1 MIERLIHAT
10 LEQRLI
16 VLLMVFGLII
26 SGMAAFHHLPIDAF
40 PDVTPVQVQVIT
52 KAPALAPAEIER
64 LVTFPLEIE
73 LTNLPGKTELRS
85 VSRFGLSVIT
95 VVFED
100 RLDIYFARQL
110 VLERIIQARSRL
122 PQSAEPV
129 LGPVSTGLGEVF
141 MYLIEGPQSLMELR
155 TLQDWVIRPMLRA
168 VPGLADIDTL
178 GGLAK
183 QYEVLVDPDRLTSLG
198 LTLRQVH
205 AAVVGNNQNAGGSYI
220 EQGGDKLVVHG
231 VGLARS
237 AADLEQIVVAAHNG
251 TPIYLRDV
259 AQVRQGNAI
268 RLGGVTRDGKGEV
281 LEGIAVMLRGGNS
294 RTIVSAVKDKVA
306 LINQV
311 LPAGVTITPFY
322 DRIEL
327 VARALETV
335 ERALLEGAAVVILV
349 LYLFLRNLRG
359 ALVVA
364 LTLPLATL
372 ATFLIMQQVGLS
384 ANLMSL
390 GGLAISLGMIVDA
403 AIVQVENVER
413 HLNETG
419 MRPGTARR
427 NGPEGTAHQRLL
439 TSCAERL
446 PVVLRAVLE
455 VRRPSLFGELIIA
468 LTFVPLLTLQGLE
481 GKMFI
486 PLALTV
492 VIALLSSLILSMT
505 VVPVLAAVLMKPRE
519 TKEGGRLLEKG
530 RRLYR
535 SILEGA
541 MRRTRLVVFIAA
553 GILVGGAALVPFVGR
568 EFVPIMD
575 EGAIVVNLMRL
586 PSISL
591 SESLKIAGDIE
602 RLLLGIADVRSV
614 VSRTGANELG
624 TDPMGMELS
633 DMYVLLKPDSEWQA
647 SSKAEIEEQVRRRLA
662 QVPGIAFGLSQPI
675 AMRVDELVSGVRSQV
690 AVKLFGDD
698 LDTLRTKAEQIG
710 RVMGRVRG
718 LSDLRIEQV
727 SGLYYLTIDIDRA
740 KIARHGINVAEV
752 TEVIE
757 AVGGGIAAG
766 EVFEGQWRFPI
777 MIRFPDARR
786 ADVETIAAL
795 WVTAPDGTR
804 IPLRDLAQIRIVDG
818 PAQISREQASRR
830 IVIEA
835 NVVGR
840 DLVGAVEEARS
851 EVTRTVPLPPGY
863 YLTWG
868 GQFENQQQAMARL
881 VLVLPLVTGLIFLL
895 LYVTFGNL
903 RQAALL
909 LLAIPFAMVGGLL
922 ALWLTGLYLSVPA
935 SVGFIALFG
944 VAVLNGVVKVAY
956 INQLRERGMALDEAV
971 LTGMVLRLRPV
982 LMTAIVAMLALTP
995 LLLATGPGSEIQR
1008 PLATVVI
1015 GGLFSSTA
1023 LTLVV
1028 LPVLYR
1034 WIEQRMSQ
1042 RREGETAVLE
1052 LASD

>member
-1 MIERLIHAT
+1 MIERLIRAA

-16 VLLMVFGLII
+16 VLLMVFGLIV
-26 SGMAAFHHLPIDAF
+26 SGVAAFRHLPIDAF

-52 KAPALAPAEIER
+52 KAPALAPSEIER

-100 RLDIYFARQL
+100 RMDIYFARQL
-110 VLERIIQARSRL
+110 VLERLVQARSRL

-129 LGPVSTGLGEVF
+129 LGPVSTGLSEVF
-141 MYLIEGPQSLMELR
+141 MYLVEGPQSLMELR
-155 TLQDWVIRPMLRA
+155 TLQDWIIRPMLRA
-168 VPGLADIDTL
+168 VPGLADVDTL

-183 QYEVLVDPDRLTSLG
+183 QYEVLVDPNRLTSLG

-205 AAVVGNNQNAGGSYI
+205 AAVAGNNQNAGGSYI
-220 EQGGDKLVVHG
+220 EQGGDKLVVYG

-237 AADLEQIVVAAHNG
+237 AADLEQIVVAAHKG
-251 TPIYLRDV
+251 TPVYLRDV

-294 RTIVSAVKDKVA
+294 RAIVSGVKDKVS

-311 LPAGVTITPFY
+311 LPAGVTIKPFY

-327 VARALETV
+327 VARALDTV
-335 ERALLEGAAVVILV
+335 ERALLEGAAVVMLV

-413 HLNETG
+413 HLSEQTTG
-419 MRPGTARR
+419 QALVL
-427 NGPEGTAHQRLL
+427 AD
-439 TSCAERL
+439 RL

-468 LTFVPLLTLQGLE
+468 LTFVPLLTLHGME

-505 VVPVLAAVLMKPRE
+505 VVPVLAAVLMKPRV

-535 SILEGA
+535 HMLEGA
-541 MRRTRLVVFIAA
+541 MRRTPLVVLVAVS
-553 GILVGGAALVPFVGR
+553 ILVGGVTLVPFVGR

-575 EGAIVVNLMRL
+575 EGTIVVNLMRL

-591 SESLKIAGDIE
+591 SESLKIAGDVE
-602 RLLLGIADVRSV
+602 RLLLDIADVRSV

-633 DMYVLLKPDSEWQA
+633 DMYVLLKPESDWQA
-647 SSKAEIEEQVRRRLA
+647 PSKADIEEEIRRRLA

-675 AMRVDELVSGVRSQV
+675 AMRVDELASGVRSQV

-698 LDTLRTKAEQIG
+698 LDTLRTKADQIAHVL
-710 RVMGRVRG
+710 RQVRG
-718 LSDLRIEQV
+718 LSDLRVEQV
-727 SGLYYLTIDIDRA
+727 SGLYYLKIDIDRA

-777 MIRFPDARR
+777 VVRFPDERR

-804 IPLRDLAQIRIVDG
+804 IPLRELADIRIVEG
-818 PAQISREQASRR
+818 PAQISREHAGRR

-840 DLVGAVEEARS
+840 DLVGAVEEAQT
-851 EVTRTVPLPPGY
+851 EVARTVQLPPGY

-881 VLVLPLVTGLIFLL
+881 AVVVPLVIGLIFLL

-903 RQAALL
+903 RQAALI

-922 ALWLTGLYLSVPA
+922 ALWVGGLYLSVPA

-944 VAVLNGVVKVAY
+944 VAVLNGVVKIAY
-956 INQLRERGMALDEAV
+956 INQLREQGMALDEAV

-982 LMTAIVAMLALTP
+982 LMTAIVAMMALMP

-1008 PLATVVI
+1008 PLATVVV

-1023 LTLVV
+1023 LTLLV

-1034 WIEQRMSQ
+1034 WVEQRIA
-1042 RREGETAVLE
+1042 RRCASDAAVLTP
-1052 LASD
+1052 ASDREVAI

>member
-1 MIERLIHAT
+1 MIERLIRTA
-10 LEQRLI
+10 LEQRVI
-16 VLLMVFGLII
+16 VLLGVLGLII
-26 SGMAAFHHLPIDAF
+26 GGIVAFRHLPIDAF

-52 KAPALAPAEIER
+52 RAPALAPAEIER

-100 RLDIYFARQL
+100 RMDIYFARQL
-110 VLERIIQARSRL
+110 ILERILQARSRL
-122 PQSAEPV
+122 PQSAEPE
-129 LGPVSTGLGEVF
+129 LGPVSTGLSEVF
-141 MYLIEGPQSLMELR
+141 MYLVEGSTQSLMELR

-168 VPGLADIDTL
+168 VPGLADVDTL

-183 QYEVLVDPDRLTSLG
+183 QYDVLVDPNRLTSFG

-205 AAVVGNNQNAGGSYI
+205 AAVTGNNQNAGGSYI

-237 AADLEQIVVAAHNG
+237 VRDLEQIVVAAHKG

-259 AQVRQGNAI
+259 AQVRQGTAI

-294 RTIVSAVKDKVA
+294 REIVSGVKDKVE
-306 LINQV
+306 LINRV
-311 LPAGVTITPFY
+311 LPAGVKMVPFH

-327 VARALETV
+327 VTRALDTV

-413 HLNETG
+413 HLGEQTKG
-419 MRPGTARR
+419 RALSVTD
-427 NGPEGTAHQRLL
+427 
-439 TSCAERL
+439 RL

-468 LTFVPLLTLQGLE
+468 LTFVPLLTLQGME

-492 VIALLSSLILSMT
+492 VIALLSSLVLSMT
-505 VVPVLAAVLMKPRE
+505 VVPVLAALLIKPRV
-519 TKEGGRLLEKG
+519 TKEGGRLLERG
-530 RRLYR
+530 RWLYR
-535 SILEGA
+535 QMLEGA
-541 MRRTRLVVFIAA
+541 IRRTRLVVLAAA
-553 GILVGGAALVPFVGR
+553 GVLVGGAALVPFIGR

-575 EGAIVVNLMRL
+575 EGTIVVNVMRL

-591 SESLKIAGDIE
+591 SESLKISGEVE
-602 RLLLGIADVRSV
+602 RLLLEIPDVRSV

-633 DMYVLLKPDSEWQA
+633 DMYVLLKPESGWQA
-647 SSKAEIEEQVRRRLA
+647 GSKTEIEEQIRRRLA

-690 AVKLFGDD
+690 AVKLFGDE
-698 LDTLRTKAEQIG
+698 LETLRAKADEIA
-710 RVMGRVRG
+710 RVMRQVRG
-718 LSDLRIEQV
+718 MSDLRVEQV
-727 SGLYYLTIDIDRA
+727 WGLYYLKIDIDRT
-740 KIARHGINVAEV
+740 KIARHGINVAEI

-777 MIRFPDARR
+777 MVRFPDDRR
-786 ADVETIAAL
+786 ADVATIAAL
-795 WVTAPDGTR
+795 WVTAPDGSR
-804 IPLRDLAQIRIVDG
+804 IPLRDLAEIRIVEG
-818 PAQISREQASRR
+818 PAQISREHASRR

-840 DLVGAVEEARS
+840 DLVGAVEEAQAAVGRL
-851 EVTRTVPLPPGY
+851 VQLPQGY

-868 GQFENQQQAMARL
+868 GQFENQRQAMARL
-881 VLVLPLVTGLIFLL
+881 AVVVPLVIGLIFLL
-895 LYVTFGNL
+895 LFFTFGNL
-903 RQAALL
+903 RQAALI

-922 ALWLTGLYLSVPA
+922 GLLAGGLYLSVPA

-944 VAVLNGVVKVAY
+944 VAVLNGVVKIAY
-956 INQLRERGMALDEAV
+956 INQLREQGMSLDEAV

-982 LMTAIVAMLALTP
+982 LMTAVVAMMALMP

-1008 PLATVVI
+1008 PLATVVV

-1034 WIEQRMSQ
+1034 WVEQRIV
-1042 RREGETAVLE
+1042 RRRASEAAVLTT
-1052 LASD
+1052 ASDREVTT

>member
-1 MIERLIHAT
+1 MIERLICTALT
-10 LEQRLI
+10 QRLI
-16 VLLMVFGLII
+16 VLLVALGLIV
-26 SGMAAFHHLPIDAF
+26 SGVAAFRHLSIDAF

-73 LTNLPGKTELRS
+73 FTNLPGKTELRS

-100 RLDIYFARQL
+100 RIDIYFARQL
-110 VLERIIQARSRL
+110 VLERMLQARSRL
-122 PQSAEPV
+122 PESAEPM
-129 LGPVSTGLGEVF
+129 LGPVSTGLSEVF
-141 MYLIEGPQSLMELR
+141 MYLVEGSTQTLMELR

-168 VPGLADIDTL
+168 VPGLADVDTL

-183 QYEVLVDPDRLTSLG
+183 QYEVLVDPNRLTSFG

-205 AAVVGNNQNAGGSYI
+205 AAVAGNNQNAGGSYI

-237 AADLEQIVVAAHNG
+237 VRDLEQIVVAAHKG

-259 AQVRQGNAI
+259 AQVRQGTAI
-268 RLGGVTRDGKGEV
+268 RLGGVTRDGKGEM

-294 RTIVSAVKDKVA
+294 REVVSAVKDKVE
-306 LINQV
+306 LINRV
-311 LPAGVTITPFY
+311 LPAGVKMVPFY

-335 ERALLEGAAVVILV
+335 EQALLEGVVVVILV

-364 LTLPLATL
+364 VTLPLAML

-413 HLNETG
+413 HLGEQVKG
-419 MRPGTARR
+419 RG
-427 NGPEGTAHQRLL
+427 RLI
-439 TSCAERL
+439 ADRL

-468 LTFVPLLTLQGLE
+468 LTFVPLLTLQGME

-486 PLALTV
+486 PLAMTV
-492 VIALLSSLILSMT
+492 VIALLSSLVLSMT
-505 VVPVLAAVLMKPRE
+505 VVPVLAAMLMKPRAA
-519 TKEGGRLLEKG
+519 TGGGRLLERVRG
-530 RRLYR
+530 RYRRL
-535 SILEGA
+535 LEGA
-541 MRRTRLVVFIAA
+541 IGRTRLVVIAA
-553 GILVGGAALVPFVGR
+553 VGLLVGGAALVPFIGR

-575 EGAIVVNLMRL
+575 EGTIVVNMMRL

-591 SESLKIAGDIE
+591 TESLKISGEVE
-602 RLLLGIADVRSV
+602 RLLLEIPDVRSV

-633 DMYVLLKPDSEWQA
+633 DMYVLLKPNSEWQA
-647 SSKAEIEEQVRRRLA
+647 RSKVEIEEQVRQRLE

-698 LDTLRTKAEQIG
+698 LETLRMKADEIVRELRQ
-710 RVMGRVRG
+710 VRG
-718 LSDLRIEQV
+718 MADLRVEQV
-727 SGLYYLTIDIDRA
+727 SGLYYLKLDIDRA
-740 KIARHGINVAEV
+740 RIARHGINVAEI

-777 MIRFPDARR
+777 MVRFPDAQR

-795 WVTAPDGTR
+795 WVTAPDGSR
-804 IPLRDLAQIRIVDG
+804 IPLRELADIRIVEG
-818 PAQISREQASRR
+818 PAQISREHASRR

-840 DLVGAVEEARS
+840 DLVGVVEEAQTAVSRQ
-851 EVTRTVPLPPGY
+851 VQLPPGY
-863 YLTWG
+863 YVTWG
-868 GQFENQQQAMARL
+868 GQFENQQKAMARL
-881 VLVLPLVTGLIFLL
+881 AVVVPLVIGLIFLL
-895 LYVTFGNL
+895 LFFTFGNL
-903 RQAALL
+903 RQAALI
-909 LLAIPFAMVGGLL
+909 LLAIPFAMLGGLL
-922 ALWLTGLYLSVPA
+922 ALMLGGLYLSVPA

-944 VAVLNGVVKVAY
+944 VAVLNGVVKIAY
-956 INQLRERGMALDEAV
+956 INQLREQGMPLDEAV

-982 LMTAIVAMLALTP
+982 LMTAVVAMMALIP

-1008 PLATVVI
+1008 PLALVVI

-1023 LTLVV
+1023 LILVV
-1028 LPVLYR
+1028 MPVLYR
-1034 WIEQRMSQ
+1034 WMEQRIVQ
-1042 RREGETAVLE
+1042 RQEAEFPTRTPRLGTETTT
-1052 LASD
+1052 

>member
-1 MIERLIHAT
+1 MIERLIRTA

-16 VLLMVFGLII
+16 VLLATLVLIV
-26 SGMAAFHHLPIDAF
+26 SGIVAFRHLPIDAF

-52 KAPALAPAEIER
+52 RAPSLAPAEIER

-85 VSRFGLSVIT
+85 ISRFGLSVIT

-100 RLDIYFARQL
+100 RMDIYFARQL
-110 VLERIIQARSRL
+110 VLERMLQARSRL

-129 LGPVSTGLGEVF
+129 LGPVSTGLSEVY
-141 MYLIEGPQSLMELR
+141 MYLVEGSTQSLMELR

-168 VPGLADIDTL
+168 VPGLADVDTL

-183 QYEVLVDPDRLTSLG
+183 QYEVLVDPNRLASFG

-205 AAVVGNNQNAGGSYI
+205 AAVAGNNQNAGGSYI

-237 AADLEQIVVAAHNG
+237 AQDLEQIVVAAHKG

-259 AQVRQGNAI
+259 AQIRQGMAI
-268 RLGGVTRDGKGEV
+268 RLGGTTRDGKGEV

-294 RTIVSAVKDKVA
+294 REIVSTVKDKVE
-306 LINQV
+306 LINRV
-311 LPAGVTITPFY
+311 LPAGVKMVPFL

-327 VARALETV
+327 VTRALDTV
-335 ERALLEGAAVVILV
+335 ERALLEGVAVVILV

-364 LTLPLATL
+364 LTLPLAVL

-413 HLNETG
+413 HLGEQTKG
-419 MRPGTARR
+419 RALSVTD
-427 NGPEGTAHQRLL
+427 
-439 TSCAERL
+439 RL
-446 PVVLRAVLE
+446 PVILRAVLE

-468 LTFVPLLTLQGLE
+468 LTFVPLLTLQGME

-492 VIALLSSLILSMT
+492 VIALLSSLVLSMT
-505 VVPVLAAVLMKPRE
+505 VVPVLAALLIKPRV
-519 TKEGGRLLEKG
+519 TKEGGRLLERG
-530 RRLYR
+530 RWLYR
-535 SILEGA
+535 QMLEGA
-541 MRRTRLVVFIAA
+541 LCRTRLVVLAAA
-553 GILVGGAALVPFVGR
+553 GVLVGGAALVPFIGR

-575 EGAIVVNLMRL
+575 EGTIVVNVMRL

-591 SESLKIAGDIE
+591 SESLKISGEVE
-602 RLLLGIADVRSV
+602 RLLLEIPEVRSV

-633 DMYVLLKPDSEWQA
+633 DMYVLLKPESEWQA
-647 SSKAEIEEQVRRRLA
+647 GSKTDIEEQIRRRLA

-690 AVKLFGDD
+690 ALKLFGGE
-698 LDTLRTKAEQIG
+698 LETLRAKADEIA
-710 RVMGRVRG
+710 RVLRQVRG
-718 LSDLRIEQV
+718 MSDLRVEQV
-727 SGLYYLTIDIDRA
+727 WGLYYLKLDIDRA
-740 KIARHGINVAEV
+740 KIARHGINVAEI

-766 EVFEGQWRFPI
+766 EIFEGQWRFPI
-777 MIRFPDARR
+777 MVRFPDDRR

-795 WVTAPDGTR
+795 WVTAPDGSR
-804 IPLRDLAQIRIVDG
+804 IPLRDLAEIRIVDG
-818 PAQISREQASRR
+818 PAQISREHASRR

-840 DLVGAVEEARS
+840 DLVGAVEEAQAAVGRL
-851 EVTRTVPLPPGY
+851 VQLPQGY

-881 VLVLPLVTGLIFLL
+881 AVVVPLVIGLIFLL
-895 LYVTFGNL
+895 LFFTFGNL
-903 RQAALL
+903 RQAALI

-922 ALWLTGLYLSVPA
+922 ALLLGGLYLSVPA

-944 VAVLNGVVKVAY
+944 VAVLNGVVKIAY
-956 INQLRERGMALDEAV
+956 INQLREQGMALDEAV

-982 LMTAIVAMLALTP
+982 LMTAIVAMMALMP

-1034 WIEQRMSQ
+1034 WVEQRIV
-1042 RREGETAVLE
+1042 RRRASEAAVLTA
-1052 LASD
+1052 ASDREVAT

>member
-1 MIERLIHAT
+1 MIERLIRTA

-16 VLLMVFGLII
+16 VLLIVLGLIV
-26 SGMAAFHHLPIDAF
+26 GGVAAFRHLPIDAF

-52 KAPALAPAEIER
+52 QAPSLAPAEIER

-100 RLDIYFARQL
+100 RMDTYFARQL
-110 VLERIIQARSRL
+110 VLERVLQARSRL
-122 PQSAEPV
+122 PQNAEPL
-129 LGPVSTGLGEVF
+129 LGPVSTGLSEVF
-141 MYLIEGPQSLMELR
+141 MYLVEGSTQSLMDLR

-168 VPGLADIDTL
+168 VPGLADVDTL

-183 QYEVLVDPDRLTSLG
+183 QYEVLVDPNRLTSFG
-198 LTLRQVH
+198 LSLRQVH
-205 AAVVGNNQNAGGSYI
+205 AAVTGNNQNAGGSYI
-220 EQGGDKLVVHG
+220 ERGGDKLVVHG

-237 AADLEQIVVAAHNG
+237 ATDLEQIVVTAHKG

-259 AQVRQGNAI
+259 AQVRQGSAI
-268 RLGGVTRDGKGEV
+268 RLGGVTRDGQGEV

-294 RTIVSAVKDKVA
+294 REVISAVKDKVV
-306 LINQV
+306 LINRV
-311 LPAGVTITPFY
+311 LPAGVKIVPFY

-327 VARALETV
+327 VARALATV
-335 ERALLEGAAVVILV
+335 EGALLEGTAVVILV

-364 LTLPLATL
+364 LTLPLAVL

-413 HLNETG
+413 HLSEQTKG
-419 MRPGTARR
+419 RALSVTDRV
-427 NGPEGTAHQRLL
+427 
-439 TSCAERL
+439 

-455 VRRPSLFGELIIA
+455 VRKPSLFGELIIA
-468 LTFVPLLTLQGLE
+468 LTFVPLLALQGME

-492 VIALLSSLILSMT
+492 VIALLSSLVLSMT
-505 VVPVLAAVLMKPRE
+505 VVPVLAAMLMKPRAA
-519 TKEGGRLLEKG
+519 TEGGRLLERVRG
-530 RRLYR
+530 RYRRL
-535 SILEGA
+535 LEGA
-541 MRRTRLVVFIAA
+541 IRRTRLVVLAA
-553 GILVGGAALVPFVGR
+553 VGLLVGGVALAPFIGR
-568 EFVPIMD
+568 EFVPSMD
-575 EGAIVVNLMRL
+575 EGSVVVNLMRL

-591 SESLKIAGDIE
+591 TESLKISGDVE
-602 RLLLGIADVRSV
+602 RVLLEIPDVRSV

-633 DMYVLLKPDSEWQA
+633 DMYVLLKPESEWQA
-647 SSKAEIEEQVRRRLA
+647 KSKAEIEAQIRWRLER
-662 QVPGIAFGLSQPI
+662 VPGIAFGLSQPI
-675 AMRVDELVSGVRSQV
+675 AMRVDELMSGVRSQV
-690 AVKLFGDD
+690 AVKLFGED
-698 LDTLRTKAEQIG
+698 LETLRMKGDEIA
-710 RVMGRVRG
+710 RVLRQVRG
-718 LSDLRIEQV
+718 MADLRVEQV
-727 SGLYYLTIDIDRA
+727 SGLYYLKIDIDRT
-740 KIARHGINVAEV
+740 KIARHGINVAEI

-777 MIRFPDARR
+777 MVRFPDDRR
-786 ADVETIAAL
+786 TDVETIAAL
-795 WVTAPDGTR
+795 GVTAPDGSR
-804 IPLRDLAQIRIVDG
+804 IPLRELADIRIVEG
-818 PAQISREQASRR
+818 PAQISREHASRR

-840 DLVGAVEEARS
+840 DLVGSVEEAQTAVSRQ
-851 EVTRTVPLPPGY
+851 VQLPPGY
-863 YLTWG
+863 YVTWG
-868 GQFENQQQAMARL
+868 GQFENQQKAMARL
-881 VLVLPLVTGLIFLL
+881 AVVGPLVVGLIFLL
-895 LYVTFGNL
+895 LYFTFGNL
-903 RQAALL
+903 RQAALI
-909 LLAIPFAMVGGLL
+909 LLAIPFAMIGGLL
-922 ALWLTGLYLSVPA
+922 GLLVGGLYLSVPA

-944 VAVLNGVVKVAY
+944 VAVLNGVVKIAY
-956 INQLRERGMALDEAV
+956 INQLRDQGMPLDEAV

-982 LMTAIVAMLALTP
+982 LMTAVVAMMALIP

-1008 PLATVVI
+1008 PLALVVI

-1023 LTLVV
+1023 LILVV
-1028 LPVLYR
+1028 MPVLYR
-1034 WIEQRMSQ
+1034 WMEQRIVQ
-1042 RREGETAVLE
+1042 RRETGSLVSASRSATETTP
-1052 LASD
+1052 

>member
-1 MIERLIHAT
+1 MIEQLIRAAM
-10 LEQRLI
+10 EQRVIVLCAVIGLI
-16 VLLMVFGLII
+16 V
-26 SGMAAFHHLPIDAF
+26 SGAAAFRHLPIDAF

-52 KAPALAPAEIER
+52 RAPSLAPPEIER

-85 VSRFGLSVIT
+85 VSRFGISVIT

-100 RLDIYFARQL
+100 RVDVYFARQL
-110 VLERIIQARSRL
+110 VLERVLQARSRL
-122 PQSAEPV
+122 PRSAEPT
-129 LGPVSTGLGEVF
+129 LGPVSTGLSEVF
-141 MYLIEGPQSLMELR
+141 MYLVEGSTQTLMDLR

-168 VPGLADIDTL
+168 VPGLADVDTL

-183 QYEVLVDPDRLTSLG
+183 QYEVLVDPNRLTSFG
-198 LTLRQVH
+198 LTLRQVT
-205 AAVVGNNQNAGGSYI
+205 AAVAGNNQNAGGSYI
-220 EQGGDKLVVHG
+220 EQGGDKLVVYG

-237 AADLEQIVVAAHNG
+237 AADLEQIVVAAHKG
-251 TPIYLRDV
+251 TPIYLRDA
-259 AQVRQGNAI
+259 AQVRQGTAI

-294 RTIVSAVKDKVA
+294 REIVSGVKQKVE
-306 LINQV
+306 LINRV
-311 LPAGVTITPFY
+311 LPAGVTLVPFY

-327 VARALETV
+327 VARALATV

-364 LTLPLATL
+364 LMLPLATL

-413 HLNETG
+413 HLGEQTKG
-419 MRPGTARR
+419 RG
-427 NGPEGTAHQRLL
+427 LL
-439 TSCAERL
+439 ITDRL

-468 LTFVPLLTLQGLE
+468 LTFVPLLTLQGIE

-486 PLALTV
+486 PLAMTV
-492 VIALLSSLILSMT
+492 VIALLSSLVLSIT
-505 VVPVLAAVLMKPRE
+505 VIPVLAAMLMRPRV
-519 TKEGGRLLEKG
+519 TNEGRRLLERG
-530 RRLYR
+530 RQLYR
-535 SILEGA
+535 RVLEGA
-541 MRRTRLVVFIAA
+541 IRNTRVVILAAA
-553 GILVGGAALVPFVGR
+553 GVLVGGAVLVPFIGR

-575 EGAIVVNLMRL
+575 EGSIVVNLVRL

-591 SESLKIAGDIE
+591 SESLKISGEVE
-602 RLLLGIADVRSV
+602 RLLLDIPEVRSV

-633 DMYVLLKPDSEWQA
+633 DMYVLLKPESEWHVQ
-647 SSKAEIEEQVRRRLA
+647 SKAEIEEQVRRRLA

-698 LDTLRTKAEQIG
+698 LQTLRAKAEETA
-710 RVMGRVRG
+710 RVLRQVRG
-718 LSDLRIEQV
+718 MSDLRVEQV
-727 SGLYYLTIDIDRA
+727 SGLYYLKLDIDRA
-740 KIARHGINVAEV
+740 KIARHGINVAEI

-757 AVGGGIAAG
+757 AIGGGIAAG

-777 MIRFPDARR
+777 VVRFPDDRR

-795 WVTAPDGTR
+795 WVTAPDGSR
-804 IPLRDLAQIRIVDG
+804 IPLRELADIRVVDG
-818 PAQISREQASRR
+818 PAQISREHASRR

-840 DLVGAVEEARS
+840 DLVGAVEEAQAR
-851 EVTRTVPLPPGY
+851 VARLVQLQPGY

-868 GQFENQQQAMARL
+868 GQFENQQRAMARL
-881 VLVLPLVTGLIFLL
+881 SVVVPAVIGLIFLL
-895 LYVTFGNL
+895 LFFTFGNL
-903 RQAALL
+903 RQAALI
-909 LLAIPFAMVGGLL
+909 LLAIPFAMVGGLM
-922 ALWLTGLYLSVPA
+922 ALWFGGLYLSVPA

-944 VAVLNGVVKVAY
+944 VAVLNGVVKIAY
-956 INQLRERGMALDEAV
+956 INQLRSQGMPLDEAV

-982 LMTAIVAMLALTP
+982 LMTAVVAMMGLIP

-1034 WIEQRMSQ
+1034 WMEQRIVQ
-1042 RREGETAVLE
+1042 RREAESST
-1052 LASD
+1052 LAPRSATEATT

>member
-1 MIERLIHAT
+1 MIEWLIRAA
-10 LEQRLI
+10 LNQRVIVLCAVTGLI
-16 VLLMVFGLII
+16 VGGV
-26 SGMAAFHHLPIDAF
+26 AAFHHLPIDAF

-52 KAPALAPAEIER
+52 QAPALAPSEIER

-85 VSRFGLSVIT
+85 VSRFGISVIT

-100 RLDIYFARQL
+100 RMNVYSARQL
-110 VLERIIQARSRL
+110 VLERMLQARSRL
-122 PQSAEPV
+122 PLNAEPV
-129 LGPVSTGLGEVF
+129 LGPVSTGLSEVF
-141 MYLIEGPQSLMELR
+141 MYLVEGSTQSLTDLR

-168 VPGLADIDTL
+168 VPGLADVDTL

-183 QYEVLVDPDRLTSLG
+183 QYEVLVDPNRLSSFG
-198 LTLRQVH
+198 LTLKQVTV
-205 AAVVGNNQNAGGSYI
+205 AVGGNNQNAGGSYI
-220 EQGGDKLVVHG
+220 EQGGDKLVLYG

-237 AADLEQIVVAAHNG
+237 TGDLEQIVVAAHKG

-259 AQVRQGNAI
+259 AQVRQGSAV

-294 RTIVSAVKDKVA
+294 REIVSAVKKKVKM
-306 LINQV
+306 IERV
-311 LPAGVTITPFY
+311 LPNGVTLIPFY

-327 VARALETV
+327 VGRALATV
-335 ERALLEGAAVVILV
+335 ERALLEGAVVVVLV

-359 ALVVA
+359 AFVVA

-372 ATFLIMQQVGLS
+372 VTFVIMQQVGLS

-413 HLNETG
+413 HLGEQPQG
-419 MRPGTARR
+419 QELSIG
-427 NGPEGTAHQRLL
+427 
-439 TSCAERL
+439 ERL

-468 LTFVPLLTLQGLE
+468 LTFVPLLTLQGME

-486 PLALTV
+486 PLATTV
-492 VIALLSSLILSMT
+492 VIALLSSLFLSVT
-505 VVPVLAAVLMKPRE
+505 VVPVLAALLMKPRV
-519 TKEGGRLLEKG
+519 TKEAGRLLERSRG
-530 RRLYR
+530 VYR
-535 SILEGA
+535 Q
-541 MRRTRLVVFIAA
+541 
-553 GILVGGAALVPFVGR
+553 ILVGAIRYTRPVIFAAVGLLIAVSALVPFIGR

-575 EGAIVVNLMRL
+575 EGSIVVNLVRL

-591 SESLKIAGDIE
+591 SESLKVAGEVE
-602 RLLLGIADVRSV
+602 RLLMEIPDVRSV

-633 DMYVLLKPDSEWQA
+633 DMYVLLKPESEWQA
-647 SSKAEIEEQVRRRLA
+647 QSKAEIEEQVRVRLG
-662 QVPGIAFGLSQPI
+662 QVPGIEFGLSQPI

-698 LDTLRTKAEQIG
+698 LETLRVKAGEIA
-710 RVMGRVRG
+710 RVLRQVRG
-718 LSDLRIEQV
+718 ISDLRVEQV
-727 SGLYYLTIDIDRA
+727 SGLYYLKLDIDRA

-757 AVGGGIAAG
+757 VAGGGIAAG

-777 MIRFPDARR
+777 MVRFPDDRR
-786 ADVETIAAL
+786 ADAAAIAAL
-795 WVTAPDGTR
+795 WVTAPDGSR
-804 IPLRDLAQIRIVDG
+804 IPLRDLADVRIVDG
-818 PAQISREQASRR
+818 PAQISREHASRR

-840 DLVGAVEEARS
+840 DLVGTVEEAQAGVARL
-851 EVTRTVPLPPGY
+851 VQFPPGY

-881 VLVLPLVTGLIFLL
+881 AIVVPLVIGLIFLL
-895 LYVTFGNL
+895 LFFTFGNV
-903 RQAALL
+903 RQAALI

-922 ALWLTGLYLSVPA
+922 ALLVAGLYLSVPA

-944 VAVLNGVVKVAY
+944 VAVLNGVVKIAY
-956 INQLRERGMALDEAV
+956 INQLREEGMPLEEAV

-982 LMTAIVAMLALTP
+982 LMTAAVSMMALIP
-995 LLLATGPGSEIQR
+995 LLLSSGPGSEIQR

-1034 WIEQRMSQ
+1034 WMEQRIDQ
-1042 RREGETAVLE
+1042 RRESAAPMFATRSRTEATT
-1052 LASD
+1052 

>member
-1 MIERLIHAT
+1 MIERLIGAA
-10 LEQRLI
+10 LQQRLI
-16 VLLMVFGLII
+16 VLLAVLGLIV
-26 SGMAAFHHLPIDAF
+26 GGAAAFRHLPIDAF

-52 KAPALAPAEIER
+52 RAPSLAPPEIER
-64 LVTFPLEIE
+64 LVTYPLEIE

-100 RLDIYFARQL
+100 RMDIYFARQL
-110 VLERIIQARSRL
+110 ILERILQARSRL
-122 PQSAEPV
+122 PPTAEPV
-129 LGPVSTGLGEVF
+129 LGPVSTGLSEVF
-141 MYLIEGPQSLMELR
+141 MYLVAGSTQSLMELR
-155 TLQDWVIRPMLRA
+155 TLQDWIIRPMLRA
-168 VPGLADIDTL
+168 VPGLADVDTL
-178 GGLAK
+178 GGIAK
-183 QYEVLVDPDRLTSLG
+183 QYEVLVDPNRLTSFG

-205 AAVVGNNQNAGGSYI
+205 AAVAGNNQNAGGSYI
-220 EQGGDKLVVHG
+220 EQGGDKLVVYG

-237 AADLEQIVVAAHNG
+237 AADLEQIVVAAHKG

-259 AQVRQGNAI
+259 AQVRQGMAI

-281 LEGIAVMLRGGNS
+281 VEGIAVMLRGGNS
-294 RTIVSAVKDKVA
+294 REIVSAVKDKVE
-306 LINQV
+306 LINRV
-311 LPAGVTITPFY
+311 LPGGVTVVPFY

-327 VARALETV
+327 VARALDTV
-335 ERALLEGAAVVILV
+335 ERALLEGAAVVIVV

-364 LTLPLATL
+364 VTLPLATL
-372 ATFLIMQQVGLS
+372 ATFVIMQQVGLS

-413 HLNETG
+413 HLGEQ
-419 MRPGTARR
+419 A
-427 NGPEGTAHQRLL
+427 EGRSLRIADRV
-439 TSCAERL
+439 
-446 PVVLRAVLE
+446 PIVLRAVLE
-455 VRRPSLFGELIIA
+455 VRKPSLFGELIIA
-468 LTFVPLLTLQGLE
+468 LTFVPLLTLQGME

-486 PLALTV
+486 PLAMTV
-492 VIALLSSLILSMT
+492 VIALLSSLVLSMT
-505 VVPVLAAVLMKPRE
+505 VIPVLAAVLMKPRV
-519 TKEGGRLLEKG
+519 TKEGGRLLDRG
-530 RRLYR
+530 RQGYR
-535 SILEGA
+535 QMLEGA
-541 MRRTRLVVFIAA
+541 IRRTRLVVVAAA
-553 GILVGGAALVPFVGR
+553 GVLVGGAALIPFIGR

-575 EGAIVVNLMRL
+575 EGAIVVNVMRL

-591 SESLKIAGDIE
+591 SQSLKIAGDIE
-602 RLLLGIADVRSV
+602 RLLLEIPDVRSV

-633 DMYVLLKPDSEWQA
+633 DMYVLLKAESEWQA
-647 SSKAEIEEQVRRRLA
+647 QSKVKIEEQVRKRLA
-662 QVPGIAFGLSQPI
+662 KVPGIAFGVSQPI

-690 AVKLFGDD
+690 AVKVFGDE
-698 LDTLRTKAEQIG
+698 LETLRGKADEIA
-710 RVMGRVRG
+710 RVLRQVRG
-718 LSDLRIEQV
+718 LSDLRVEQV
-727 SGLYYLTIDIDRA
+727 SGLYYLKLDIDRA
-740 KIARHGINVAEV
+740 KIARHGINVAEI

-777 MIRFPDARR
+777 MVRFPDDRR
-786 ADVETIAAL
+786 ADVATIEAL
-795 WVTAPDGTR
+795 WVTTPEGSR
-804 IPLRDLAQIRIVDG
+804 IPLRELADIRIVEG
-818 PAQISREQASRR
+818 PAQISREHASRR

-840 DLVGAVEEARS
+840 DLVGAVEEAQTGVARQ
-851 EVTRTVPLPPGY
+851 VTLPPGY
-863 YLTWG
+863 YVTWG

-881 VLVLPLVTGLIFLL
+881 AVVVPAVIALIFLL
-895 LYVTFGNL
+895 LFFTFGNL
-903 RQAALL
+903 RQAALI
-909 LLAIPFAMVGGLL
+909 LLAIPFAMIGGLL
-922 ALWLTGLYLSVPA
+922 ALLLGGLYLSVPA

-944 VAVLNGVVKVAY
+944 VAVLNGVVKIAY
-956 INQLRERGMALDEAV
+956 INQLRSQGMPLDEAV

-982 LMTAIVAMLALTP
+982 LMTAIVAMMALIP

-1015 GGLFSSTA
+1015 GGLFSSTV

-1034 WIEQRMSQ
+1034 WMEQRIT
-1042 RREGETAVLE
+1042 RRRAVEAAVL
-1052 LASD
+1052 APVSDGEVAT